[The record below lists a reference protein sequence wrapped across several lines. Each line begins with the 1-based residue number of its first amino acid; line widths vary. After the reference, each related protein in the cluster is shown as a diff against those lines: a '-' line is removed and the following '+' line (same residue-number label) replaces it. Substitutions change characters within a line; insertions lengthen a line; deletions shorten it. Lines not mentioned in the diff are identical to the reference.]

1 MRLVTEGESTA
12 DNAKLQIW
20 KGPVGAKGT
29 WWYLEAVA
37 PSELLCANVG
47 AAPKP

>member
-20 KGPVGAKGT
+20 KGGLEAKGT
-29 WWYLEAVA
+29 WWYLEAVNG
-37 PSELLCANVG
+37 ELQSASLG
-47 AAPKP
+47 KAPKP